1 MRMPESALFF
11 CCLTMAC
18 AHRSGSSSETR
29 IATSPAAADCT
40 YLGHASGSATEQ
52 TQPQARRAALDHL
65 AADAERLGGTYVQ
78 VTGEDT
84 NKVEMALDAIEIRF
98 EARVY
103 RCANGEADRET
114 ARGAATANVVA
125 ATSDPDAGLRHADV
139 TCPAPSEQRP
149 LDPADGP

>member
-29 IATSPAAADCT
+29 IATSPAA
-40 YLGHASGSATEQ
+40 
-52 TQPQARRAALDHL
+52 
-65 AADAERLGGTYVQ
+65 AERLGGTYVQ